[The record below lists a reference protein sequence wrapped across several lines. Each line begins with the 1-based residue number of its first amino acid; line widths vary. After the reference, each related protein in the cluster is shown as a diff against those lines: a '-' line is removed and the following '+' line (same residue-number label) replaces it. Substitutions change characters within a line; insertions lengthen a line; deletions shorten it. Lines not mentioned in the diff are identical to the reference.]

1 MNWTIISL
9 VVVKQQINDK
19 IQHRLQQLDEFE
31 EHVSEH
37 KGLSRDDYVSRI
49 NQISQELHQAWAL
62 DQRVKALKIVIQVG
76 LHNCQAVEV
85 NLKPTIFMPLT
96 LS

>member
-1 MNWTIISL
+1 M
-9 VVVKQQINDK
+9 VVKQQINDK

-62 DQRVKALKIVIQVG
+62 DQRVKALKIVIQV
-76 LHNCQAVEV
+76 LNCQAVEV
-85 NLKPTIFMPLT
+85 NLKPTKFMPLT